1 MMLGLPFDLVELVPC
16 PGPPTISVLPLRE
29 MAFRQDAWL
38 PDEIDTLRI
47 RFAADE
53 DLAVVSAGLDRPLA
67 GVQSKLGELGLR
79 RNSTRPWSDF
89 DRAYLAQ
96 HYGTTPASAIAAAL
110 GRTPAAVYA
119 QAGVDG
125 LTEGNPPEYTAWE
138 IAQVREG
145 YGRGVPVAQLG
156 VLIGPPVSGIASLA
170 SKLGIKHANAPSD
183 WTTDEQQRAL
193 ALAEEGRS
201 YRQIAMDLVREGF
214 PQREHGAVGQ
224 ALRKLG
230 HGRGWGRP
238 WLEEE
243 KALLRQAYANG
254 DSLTPLQQR
263 LGRTRTSV
271 AFQAG
276 EMGLQGT
283 HARPNGWRTEPNWTE
298 EEIAILRRDY
308 GRVPTGALAAAL
320 GREKGG
326 VYNKAWSLGLVHGW
340 IRAFSADEERAI
352 RIARDHGL
360 SLTDLAAALNR
371 DTAVVS
377 KHAIRMG
384 VPFSTRTVRAS
395 RTRCAQRAQWTLAD
409 ILMLA
414 NGPPPAAGEEALP
427 AKVMLGREAAARVTL
442 VALPGLPS
450 MTATLLAGMHKAGL
464 LAAVGQC
471 ASTVLVGPQR
481 S

>member
-1 MMLGLPFDLVELVPC
+1 MMHDLPFHVVELVPC
-16 PGPPTISVLPLRE
+16 PGPPTSLALPLRE

-38 PDEIDTLRI
+38 PDEVDTLRT

-53 DLAVVSAGLDRPLA
+53 DLTVIAAGLDRPLA

-79 RNSTRPWSDF
+79 RSSARAWTDLE
-89 DRAYLAQ
+89 RAYLAQ
-96 HYGTTPASAIAAAL
+96 HYGTTPVSAIAAAL

-125 LTEGNPPEYTAWE
+125 LTEGNSPEYTDWE
-138 IAQVREG
+138 IAQIREG
-145 YGRGVPVAQLG
+145 YGQGVPVAQLG
-156 VLIGPPVSGIASLA
+156 VLIGRPVSGIASLA
-170 SKLGIKHANAPSD
+170 SKLGIKHANAPPD
-183 WTTDEQQRAL
+183 WTMDEQQRAL
-193 ALAEEGRS
+193 ALAEEGRR
-201 YRQIAMDLVREGF
+201 YRQIATDLAREGF

-263 LGRTRTSV
+263 LGRTRTSI

-283 HARPNGWRTEPNWTE
+283 HARPNGWRTEPSWTE
-298 EEIAILRRDY
+298 DEIAILRRDY

-340 IRAFSADEERAI
+340 MRAFSADEERAI
-352 RIARDHGL
+352 RIARDRGL
-360 SLTDLAAALNR
+360 SLANLAVALDR

-384 VPFSTRTVRAS
+384 VPFSTRSVRAP
-395 RTRCAQRAQWTLAD
+395 RTCRAGRIRWTLAA
-409 ILMLA
+409 ILALA
-414 NGPPPAAGEEALP
+414 DGSWPIADGGASPTQAMPPCANTVP
-427 AKVMLGREAAARVTL
+427 TTF
-442 VALPGLPS
+442 VALPGLPPT
-450 MTATLLAGMHKAGL
+450 TATLLAGMHEAGL
-464 LAAVGQC
+464 LDAAGQC
-471 ASTVLVGPQR
+471 AGIVLVGSQR
-481 S
+481 A